1 MVAKVGKCR
10 GGALGGELRSAQDA
24 KSIRPSLLRVTERLV
39 AVATET
45 WEKSRRSKRDGLTL
59 RDRRALPWCR
69 TS

>member
-1 MVAKVGKCR
+1 MVAKVRGCL
-10 GGALGGELRSAQDA
+10 GGARGGELRSARDA

-45 WEKSRRSKRDGLTL
+45 WEKSRRSKPDGLAL
-59 RDRRALPWCR
+59 RDRPALSFGL